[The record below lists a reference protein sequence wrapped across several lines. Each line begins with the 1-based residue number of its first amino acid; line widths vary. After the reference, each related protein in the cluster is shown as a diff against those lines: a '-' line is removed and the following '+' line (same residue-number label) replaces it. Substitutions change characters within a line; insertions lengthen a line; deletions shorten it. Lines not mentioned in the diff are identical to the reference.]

1 MDKIKAL
8 FNDKLAQ
15 VSAVVGVV
23 LAAAPHALA
32 VTPTYTM
39 DATVTAS
46 VTDLLQSL
54 VQTVFSII
62 PTALGIVGTLMI
74 TLFGIRW
81 LIGLVRGNM
90 HG

>member
-1 MDKIKAL
+1 MA
-8 FNDKLAQ
+8 F
-15 VSAVVGVV
+15 
-23 LAAAPHALA
+23 APHALA

-39 DATVTAS
+39 DSTVTAS

-54 VQTVFSII
+54 VQTVFTII